1 MGQIETNRIEINQI
15 NNVFKRYEKKYL
27 LCGNQYEQVRKWL
40 EPYMLVDAYG
50 QSTICN
56 IYYDTPQYDLV
67 TRSMEKPVYKEKLR
81 LRSYGTVTGDDIVF
95 LELKKKY
102 KGIVYK
108 RRIPLTLSDA
118 RESFFSGRVAGEQAD
133 SQIAREINY
142 FLGHYEPVPSTYLAY
157 DRIALYGKEDRS
169 VRVTFDFHIRSRQD
183 RMDLA
188 EDSEGELL
196 LPEDQVIMEVKV
208 NDSYPF
214 WLVHMLEQ
222 LKIYP
227 VSFSKYGMAYQK
239 QIFPKLASVWQKN
252 GHQMVQGRSFSNQE
266 GKHLFAMKEGVYV

>member
-1 MGQIETNRIEINQI
+1 MSQIKTNQLNT
-15 NNVFKRYEKKYL
+15 VFKRYEKKYL
-27 LCGNQYEQVRKWL
+27 LSGKQYEQVRNAI
-40 EPYMLVDAYG
+40 EPYMVEDEYG
-50 QSTICN
+50 FSTICN
-56 IYYDTPQYDLV
+56 IYYDTPGYDLV

-81 LRSYGTVTGDDIVF
+81 LRSYGTVTADDVVF

-108 RRIPLTLSDA
+108 RRIPLTLSEA
-118 RESFFSGRVAGEQAD
+118 RESFFAGRVAGEQAD
-133 SQIAREINY
+133 CQIAREINY
-142 FLGHYEPVPSTYLAY
+142 FLGYYEPVPSTYLAY
-157 DRIALYGKEDRS
+157 DRIAFCGKEDS
-169 VRVTFDFHIRSRQD
+169 GVRMTFDFHIRSRQD
-183 RMDLA
+183 RMDLT

-196 LPEDQVIMEVKV
+196 LPEDHVIMEVKV

-239 QIFPKLASVWQKN
+239 QIFPKLFSEWQEN
-252 GHQMVQGRSFSNQE
+252 GHQTVR
-266 GKHLFAMKEGVYV
+266 GKHFFKQGEKNRYVIKEGAYV